1 MDNLSVLKDF
11 PNNFTFGAATSSY
24 QIEGN
29 SYGRCGKSIWDEFA
43 QKKLKGIDGLKACN
57 HYEYFRED
65 IKLIKDLGFKAYRFS
80 FAWPRLF
87 PENNSDFNEEGVDF
101 YNRLLDEILEN
112 DLEPFPTL
120 YHWDLPI
127 RFSVMG
133 GWENQDT
140 CKHFADY
147 SYFVSKQFGD
157 KFQKVATINEP
168 WCVSWL
174 SHYIGEHAPGK
185 KDLKSAVLTMH
196 NILLAHGLSLQALKS
211 NRPHRIGI
219 VLNNQHPEPFNQE
232 PDNLIALQ
240 LFDEIHNRWFSDAI
254 FKGSYPKLALE
265 VLGNNLSKDFNE
277 DLKIISHPLEWVGL
291 NYYTRSII
299 KYKNSEDGINYQTLR
314 GSLKKTDMDWEFYPA
329 GLSYFI
335 KRISNEYSSQI
346 PIYITENG
354 MANNDELN
362 TKNEIDDLDRVEYFH
377 LHLQEILNCLK
388 EGLNV
393 KGYFAWSLL
402 DNYEWAYGYSKRFGL
417 VYVDFENFKRFPKRS
432 YKEFLKFLNK
442 TN

>member
-11 PNNFTFGAATSSY
+11 PDNFTFGAATSSY

-87 PENNSDFNEEGVDF
+87 PDNNSNSNEEGVDF
-101 YNRLLDEILEN
+101 YNRLLDEILNN

-127 RFSVMG
+127 RFSRMG

-147 SYFVSKQFGD
+147 SYFISQQFGD
-157 KFQKVATINEP
+157 KFEKVATINEP

-174 SHYIGEHAPGK
+174 SHYLGEHAPGK

-196 NILLAHGLSLQALKS
+196 NVLLAHGLSVQALKS
-211 NRPHRIGI
+211 NKPHEIGI
-219 VLNNQHPEPFNQE
+219 VLNNQYAEPFNQE
-232 PDNLIALQ
+232 PDNLNALK

-265 VLGNNLSKDFNE
+265 VLGNNLSKNFNE

-299 KYKNSEDGINYQTLR
+299 KHKKSEDGIDYETLR
-314 GSLKKTDMDWEFYPA
+314 GSLKKTDMDWEFYPT

-335 KRISNEYSSQI
+335 KRISNEYSNQI

-362 TKNEIDDLDRVEYFH
+362 ARNEVNDLDRVEYFH
-377 LHLQEILNCLK
+377 LHLQEILNCLN

-402 DNYEWAYGYSKRFGL
+402 DNYEWAFGYSKRFGL
-417 VYVDFENFKRFPKRS
+417 VFVDFENFKRIPKKS
-432 YKEFLKFLNK
+432 YYEFSKFLNR
-442 TN
+442 N

>member
-11 PNNFTFGAATSSY
+11 PDNFTFGAATSSY

-57 HYEYFRED
+57 HYEYFRKD

-87 PENNSDFNEEGVDF
+87 PETNSNSNEEGVDF
-101 YNRLLDEILEN
+101 YNRLLDEILNN

-127 RFSVMG
+127 RFSRMG

-147 SYFVSKQFGD
+147 SYFVSQQFGD
-157 KFQKVATINEP
+157 KFEKVATINEP

-174 SHYIGEHAPGK
+174 SHYLGEHAPGK

-196 NILLAHGLSLQALKS
+196 NVLLAHGLSLQALKS
-211 NRPHRIGI
+211 NRPHKIGI
-219 VLNNQHPEPFNQE
+219 VLNNQYADPFNQE
-232 PDNLIALQ
+232 PDNLNALK

-265 VLGNNLSKDFNE
+265 VLGNNLLKNFNE

-299 KYKNSEDGINYQTLR
+299 KHKKSEDGIDYETLR
-314 GSLKKTDMDWEFYPA
+314 GSLKKTDMDWEFYPT

-335 KRISNEYSSQI
+335 KRISNEYSNQI

-362 TKNEIDDLDRVEYFH
+362 ARNEVNDLDRVEYFH

-388 EGLNV
+388 EGFNV

-402 DNYEWAYGYSKRFGL
+402 DNYEWAFGYSKRFG
-417 VYVDFENFKRFPKRS
+417 VVFVDFENFKRIPKKS
-432 YKEFLKFLNK
+432 YYEFSKFLNR
-442 TN
+442 N

>member
-11 PNNFTFGAATSSY
+11 PDNFTFGAATSSY

-87 PENNSDFNEEGVDF
+87 PENNSNFNEEGVDF
-101 YNRLLDEILEN
+101 YNRLLDEILNN

-127 RFSVMG
+127 RFSRMG

-147 SYFVSKQFGD
+147 SYFVSQQFGD
-157 KFQKVATINEP
+157 KFEKVATINEP

-174 SHYIGEHAPGK
+174 SHYLGEHAPGK

-211 NRPHRIGI
+211 NRSHKIGI
-219 VLNNQHPEPFNQE
+219 VLNNQYGEPFNQE
-232 PDNLIALQ
+232 PDNLNALQ

-265 VLGNNLSKDFNE
+265 VLGSNLSKTFYE
-277 DLKIISHPLEWVGL
+277 DLKIISHPLKWVGL

-299 KYKNSEDGINYQTLR
+299 KHKKSENGINYQTLR
-314 GSLKKTDMDWEFYPA
+314 GSLKKTDMDWEFYPT

-335 KRISNEYSSQI
+335 KRISNEYSNQI

-362 TKNEIDDLDRVEYFH
+362 ARNEVNDLDRVEYFH
-377 LHLQEILNCLK
+377 LHLQEILNCLN
-388 EGLNV
+388 EGLNI

-402 DNYEWAYGYSKRFGL
+402 DNYEWAFGYSKRFGL
-417 VYVDFENFKRFPKRS
+417 VFVDFENFKRIPKKS
-432 YKEFLKFLNK
+432 YYEFSKFLNK
-442 TN
+442 N

>member
-11 PNNFTFGAATSSY
+11 PDHFTFGAATSSY

-87 PENNSDFNEEGVDF
+87 PENNSNSNEEGVDF
-101 YNRLLDEILEN
+101 YNRLLDEILNN

-127 RFSVMG
+127 RFSRMG
-133 GWENQDT
+133 SWENQDT

-147 SYFVSKQFGD
+147 SYFISQQFGD
-157 KFQKVATINEP
+157 KFEKVATINEP

-174 SHYIGEHAPGK
+174 SHYLGEHAPGK

-196 NILLAHGLSLQALKS
+196 NVLLAHGLSLQALKS
-211 NRPHRIGI
+211 NRPHKIGI
-219 VLNNQHPEPFNQE
+219 VLNNQYAEPFNQE
-232 PDNLIALQ
+232 PDNLNALK

-265 VLGNNLSKDFNE
+265 VLGNNLSKNFNE

-299 KYKNSEDGINYQTLR
+299 KHKKSEDGIDYETLR
-314 GSLKKTDMDWEFYPA
+314 GSLKKTDMDWEFYPT

-335 KRISNEYSSQI
+335 KRISNEYSNQI

-362 TKNEIDDLDRVEYFH
+362 ARNEVNDLDRVEYFH

-402 DNYEWAYGYSKRFGL
+402 DNYEWAFGYSKRFGL
-417 VYVDFENFKRFPKRS
+417 VFVDFENFKRIPKKS
-432 YKEFLKFLNK
+432 YYEFSKFLNR
-442 TN
+442 N

>member
-11 PNNFTFGAATSSY
+11 PDNFTFGAATSSY

-87 PENNSDFNEEGVDF
+87 PENNSNSNEEGVDF
-101 YNRLLDEILEN
+101 YNRLLDEILNN

-127 RFSVMG
+127 RFSRMG

-147 SYFVSKQFGD
+147 SYFISQQFGD
-157 KFQKVATINEP
+157 KFEKVATINEP

-174 SHYIGEHAPGK
+174 SHYLGEHAPGK

-211 NRPHRIGI
+211 NRPHKIGI
-219 VLNNQHPEPFNQE
+219 VLNNQYPEPFNQE
-232 PDNLIALQ
+232 SDNLNALQ

-265 VLGNNLSKDFNE
+265 VLGNNLSKNFN
-277 DLKIISHPLEWVGL
+277 
-291 NYYTRSII
+291 
-299 KYKNSEDGINYQTLR
+299 
-314 GSLKKTDMDWEFYPA
+314 
-329 GLSYFI
+329 
-335 KRISNEYSSQI
+335 
-346 PIYITENG
+346 
-354 MANNDELN
+354 
-362 TKNEIDDLDRVEYFH
+362 
-377 LHLQEILNCLK
+377 
-388 EGLNV
+388 
-393 KGYFAWSLL
+393 
-402 DNYEWAYGYSKRFGL
+402 
-417 VYVDFENFKRFPKRS
+417 
-432 YKEFLKFLNK
+432 
-442 TN
+442 

>member
-11 PNNFTFGAATSSY
+11 PDNFTFGAATSSY

-87 PENNSDFNEEGVDF
+87 PENNSNFNEEGVDF
-101 YNRLLDEILEN
+101 YNRLLDEILNN

-127 RFSVMG
+127 RFSRMG

-147 SYFVSKQFGD
+147 SYFISQQFGD
-157 KFQKVATINEP
+157 KFEKVATINEP

-174 SHYIGEHAPGK
+174 SHYLGEHAPGK

-211 NRPHRIGI
+211 NRPHKIGI
-219 VLNNQHPEPFNQE
+219 VLNNQYAEPFNQE
-232 PDNLIALQ
+232 SDNLNALQ

-265 VLGNNLSKDFNE
+265 VLGNNLSKNFNE

-299 KYKNSEDGINYQTLR
+299 KYKKSEDGIDYETLR
-314 GSLKKTDMDWEFYPA
+314 GSLKKTDMDWEFYPT

-335 KRISNEYSSQI
+335 KRISNEYSNQI

-362 TKNEIDDLDRVEYFH
+362 ARNEVNDLDRVEYFH

-402 DNYEWAYGYSKRFGL
+402 DNYEWAFGYSKRFGL
-417 VYVDFENFKRFPKRS
+417 VFVDFENFKRIPKKS
-432 YKEFLKFLNK
+432 YYEFSKFLNR
-442 TN
+442 N

>member
-11 PNNFTFGAATSSY
+11 PDNFTFGAATSSY

-87 PENNSDFNEEGVDF
+87 PENNSDFNEEGVGF
-101 YNRLLDEILEN
+101 YNRLLDEILNN

-127 RFSVMG
+127 RFSRMG
-133 GWENQDT
+133 SWENQDT
-140 CKHFADY
+140 CKRFADY
-147 SYFVSKQFGD
+147 SYFVSQQFGD
-157 KFQKVATINEP
+157 KFEKVATINEP

-174 SHYIGEHAPGK
+174 SHYLGEHAPGK
-185 KDLKSAVLTMH
+185 KDLKSAVITMH

-211 NRPHRIGI
+211 NRSHKIGI
-219 VLNNQHPEPFNQE
+219 VLNNQYPEPFNQE
-232 PDNLIALQ
+232 PDNLNALQ

-265 VLGNNLSKDFNE
+265 ILGNNLSKNFNE

-299 KYKNSEDGINYQTLR
+299 KYKNSDDGINYQTLR
-314 GSLKKTDMDWEFYPA
+314 GSLKKTDMDWEFYPT

-335 KRISNEYSSQI
+335 KRISNEYSNQI

-362 TKNEIDDLDRVEYFH
+362 ARNEVNDLDRVEYFH
-377 LHLQEILNCLK
+377 LHLQEILNCLN
-388 EGLNV
+388 EGLNI

-402 DNYEWAYGYSKRFGL
+402 DNYEWAFGYSKRFGL
-417 VYVDFENFKRFPKRS
+417 VFVDFENFKRIPKKS
-432 YKEFLKFLNK
+432 YYEFSKFLNK
-442 TN
+442 I

>member
-11 PNNFTFGAATSSY
+11 PDHFTFGAATSSY

-87 PENNSDFNEEGVDF
+87 PENNSNSNEEGVDF
-101 YNRLLDEILEN
+101 YNRLLDEILNN

-127 RFSVMG
+127 RFSRTG

-147 SYFVSKQFGD
+147 SYFVSQQFGD
-157 KFQKVATINEP
+157 KFEKVATINEP

-174 SHYIGEHAPGK
+174 SHYLGEHAPGK
-185 KDLKSAVLTMH
+185 KDLKSAVLSMH

-211 NRPHRIGI
+211 NRPHKIGI
-219 VLNNQHPEPFNQE
+219 VLNNQYAEPFNQE
-232 PDNLIALQ
+232 PDNLNALQ

-265 VLGNNLSKDFNE
+265 VLGNDLSKNFNE

-299 KYKNSEDGINYQTLR
+299 KYKKSENGINYQTLR
-314 GSLKKTDMDWEFYPA
+314 GSLKKTDMDWEFYPT

-362 TKNEIDDLDRVEYFH
+362 ARNEVNDLDRVEYFH

-402 DNYEWAYGYSKRFGL
+402 DNYEWAFGYSKRFGL
-417 VYVDFENFKRFPKRS
+417 VFVDFENFKRIPKKS
-432 YKEFLKFLNK
+432 YYEFSKFLNR
-442 TN
+442 N

>member
-11 PNNFTFGAATSSY
+11 PDNFTFGAATSSY

-87 PENNSDFNEEGVDF
+87 PENNSNSNEEGVDF
-101 YNRLLDEILEN
+101 YNRLLDEILNN

-127 RFSVMG
+127 RFSRMG
-133 GWENQDT
+133 GWESQDT

-147 SYFVSKQFGD
+147 SYFVSQQFGD
-157 KFQKVATINEP
+157 KFEKVATINEP

-174 SHYIGEHAPGK
+174 SHYLGEHAPGK
-185 KDLKSAVLTMH
+185 KDIKSAVLTMH

-211 NRPHRIGI
+211 IRPHKIGI
-219 VLNNQHPEPFNQE
+219 VLNNQYPEPFNQE
-232 PDNLIALQ
+232 PDNLNALQ

-254 FKGSYPKLALE
+254 FKGRYPKLALE
-265 VLGNNLSKDFNE
+265 VLGSNLSKNFNE

-299 KYKNSEDGINYQTLR
+299 KHKKSENDIYYETLR
-314 GSLKKTDMDWEFYPA
+314 GSLKKTDMDWEFYPT

-335 KRISNEYSSQI
+335 KRISNEYSNQI

-362 TKNEIDDLDRVEYFH
+362 ARNEVNDLDRVEYFH

-402 DNYEWAYGYSKRFGL
+402 DNYEWAFGYSKRFGL
-417 VYVDFENFKRFPKRS
+417 VFVDFKNFKRIPKKS
-432 YKEFLKFLNK
+432 YYEFSKFLNR
-442 TN
+442 N